1 MGTPKFIIQQA
12 KDMEKV
18 IAKIERE
25 DMYEMFRTK
34 CDPIDLLKGTVDAES
49 SAEGQ
54 GNSAD
59 AGASVVTT
67 RGWMAPVRSKSPNQ
81 RSSVSPSR
89 GAVGGW
95 EHPVEK
101 RRTTC
106 QNARR
111 GSDGG
116 GCGGRGRSAPSRKR
130 PRKDAEV
137 APARRHSA
145 DEAVNRPPPPRPLSP
160 PPTPPQI
167 EDRLLNAKELSDH
180 EGTPSLHGNRH
191 HHQQQQRQLHVHKLE
206 QKEHQVPRQERC
218 SPINLP
224 QIRERFVGGYY
235 VPPPDSYLHRADI
248 AIGEGESQSPDHG
261 ALTSTASVPGVDV
274 SKSSM
279 KRSGTSCKRTQKKQP
294 EASSQQ
300 MTLAA
305 TVAAVDAT
313 SPAPSKTTLT
323 VVSDVMPPPIAQE
336 PPPPD
341 APAGNAEPRVCE
353 VALTRDSGRLGPGA
367 KLTFDYEPLLNW
379 EGLRVD
385 IETMV
390 KRLLSEAKEWQIES
404 LAKTTMRTEGGVGGD
419 ESSDGEFDEEGVE
432 DYVEKARRFLSVSE
446 ELVTKQREKAEK
458 EVPFGRV
465 LMMLHMSFFF
475 SLWLFLTQ
483 VVSLIRSTAPR
494 FSFWR
499 ILFINSML
507 NYKRKSYLAN
517 YVQLRC
523 ELARQNIQLRS

>member
-1 MGTPKFIIQQA
+1 MLYYFLKKQTGGRAATVATGHALPELPVGTPKFIIQQA
-12 KDMEKV
+12 KEMEKV

-49 SAEGQ
+49 SAEGE

-81 RSSVSPSR
+81 RSSASPSR

-101 RRTTC
+101 RRPTC
-106 QNARR
+106 QNSRR

-116 GCGGRGRSAPSRKR
+116 GGCGGGGRGRSAQSRKR

-137 APARRHSA
+137 TPARRHSA
-145 DEAVNRPPPPRPLSP
+145 DGAVNKPP
-160 PPTPPQI
+160 PPTPPQV
-167 EDRLLNAKELSDH
+167 EDRPLDAKELSDR
-180 EGTPSLHGNRH
+180 EGTASLHGNRH
-191 HHQQQQRQLHVHKLE
+191 HQQQQLQLHVHKSE
-206 QKEHQVPRQERC
+206 QKEHQVPREERC

-235 VPPPDSYLHRADI
+235 VPPPGSYLHRADV
-248 AIGEGESQSPDHG
+248 AIGEGESQSPDHA

-274 SKSSM
+274 GKSSM
-279 KRSGTSCKRTQKKQP
+279 KRSGTSCKRAQKKQP

-300 MTLAA
+300 NTLA
-305 TVAAVDAT
+305 AAVDAT
-313 SPAPSKTTLT
+313 SPVPSKTTLT
-323 VVSDVMPPPIAQE
+323 VMSEVMPPPIARE

-341 APAGNAEPRVCE
+341 AEPRVCE
-353 VALTRDSGRLGPGA
+353 VALMRDSGRLGPGA

-379 EGLRVD
+379 EGLRAD

-390 KRLLSEAKEWQIES
+390 KRLLSGANEWRAES
-404 LAKTTMRTEGGVGGD
+404 LAKTAMRTEGGVGGD

-458 EVPFGRV
+458 EVQFGSLNDVTYFFPF
-465 LMMLHMSFFF
+465 
-475 SLWLFLTQ
+475 LFM
-483 VVSLIRSTAPR
+483 AFP
-494 FSFWR
+494 
-499 ILFINSML
+499 
-507 NYKRKSYLAN
+507 Y
-517 YVQLRC
+517 
-523 ELARQNIQLRS
+523 